1 MIEQKRSRTK
11 LACEFLVSLPQ
22 GWLQRKASLQ
32 GFPRYRNNIRIKK
45 RLLKKFSRSLII
57 KIIYCQTDPIRI
69 LRAHHQSILVD
80 CGDKSYELGQFVLS
94 KYELELGQT

>member
-1 MIEQKRSRTK
+1 MIK
-11 LACEFLVSLPQ
+11 LACEFLAPLPQ

-32 GFPRYRNNIRIKK
+32 GFPRYRNKIRIKK
-45 RLLKKFSRSLII
+45 TRLLKKQKFSRSLII